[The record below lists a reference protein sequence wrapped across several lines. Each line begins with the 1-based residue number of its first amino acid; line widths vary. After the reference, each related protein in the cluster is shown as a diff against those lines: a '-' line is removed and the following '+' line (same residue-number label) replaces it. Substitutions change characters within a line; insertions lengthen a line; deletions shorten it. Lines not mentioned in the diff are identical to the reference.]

1 MGPVDDTVGA
11 PAPAPGPPDV
21 PAGLAFPGAVR
32 LELDELLDQVIAR
45 AGELKS
51 VQGRLRKLLA
61 ATHHVAARSEPAEL
75 RRRVVESARGVADAR
90 RAALS
95 VVEGDRPTLVHS
107 GMSDQQAQALA
118 RLVTGD
124 GVLGPLVVDAHPL
137 RLSDLRP
144 GPGPDDPPGPALG
157 SFLGVPLRVGGG
169 VYGHLLLLDKQGA
182 AEFSRDDEELVTTFA
197 GAAGVAME
205 NALLLDGARRRARW
219 QSAAAEL
226 SRHLLAGS
234 LDPQLGLR
242 HLLDEALALADAE
255 GATLSTVEDGD
266 PTSFTITCAAGV
278 LAALEGRRFPD
289 DESITGSALA
299 SGKAIV
305 VSSVAD
311 DPRAAQL
318 SEAAPS
324 VGSALAMR
332 LADGIAGD
340 GTHSVLVLAREAG
353 AHPFDDGDVDL
364 VEGLAA
370 QASAT
375 LAVARSRADRE
386 ALRRVEDREAL
397 VADLNSRVLQRL
409 LRVGTALTGAAS
421 SADAASRDR
430 VLAQVDELDSLV
442 RELRRTVWQARP
454 GDHGPTGDAPDHA
467 VEVPPSR
474 AP

>member
-1 MGPVDDTVGA
+1 VDDTAGV
-11 PAPAPGPPDV
+11 PAPGPPDV

-61 ATHHVAARSEPAEL
+61 ATHHVAARSEPDEL
-75 RRRVVESARGVADAR
+75 RRRVVEGARSVADAR
-90 RAALS
+90 RAALAL
-95 VVEGDRPTLVHS
+95 VEGDRPVLVHT
-107 GMSDQQAQALA
+107 GMPDEDVETLTH
-118 RLVTGD
+118 LVAGD
-124 GVLGPLVVDAHPL
+124 GVLRPLVVDAHPV
-137 RLSDLRP
+137 RLPDLRP
-144 GPGPDDPPGPALG
+144 HPGPDDPPPGPGLG
-157 SFLGVPLRVGGG
+157 SFLGVPLRVGGA

-197 GAAGVAME
+197 GAAGVAVE

-255 GATLSTVEDGD
+255 GATLNSVEDGD

-305 VSSVAD
+305 VSTVAD

-340 GTHSVLVLAREAG
+340 GTQSVLVLAREAG

-454 GDHGPTGDAPDHA
+454 GDHDPTGDAPDHA